1 LTWFFEGKIK
11 MNLVDLV
18 GKNARLYPNDIA
30 YVEIRPVSKVRK
42 EISWIQ
48 FHERTNR
55 LANALIGMGIK
66 KGGSVLLLG
75 KNSIGWLE
83 AYFAVLKTGAWIVPL
98 NFRFTTDDILYC
110 AAVAEPVAFIF
121 DESYAEMIEAIRQST
136 RSIQHYFCLGKGPL
150 EGVETLEKQLE
161 GGASNTPEFPL
172 GNEEACALYFTSGT
186 TGDPKPVL
194 LSHANLICIATG
206 EAINNNIRQTDRF
219 LMMPPLYHLA
229 IGHLFGLLLRGGRTV
244 LLTEKITPTYILES
258 MDKEKISFVFLLVP
272 WALDL
277 LESLDKGKNSTG
289 VYNLSYWRLIVM
301 GAQAIPPSVVHRLKE
316 YFPKIQYSTV
326 YGLSEG
332 GGPGQVELGV
342 ENEHKIGAIGK
353 ATMLWDARI
362 VDDKGQD
369 VSLGEVGELIIKG
382 NGVMHEYYKNP
393 ELTAQ
398 TIRKGWLYTGD
409 LARMDDDG
417 FIFLVDRKKDLVIS
431 GGENIFPIEIEEIIR
446 LHPHVYDVAVIGMP
460 DERLGEVVT
469 AVIQT
474 VSGKSLSH
482 DEISAF
488 CEEKL
493 PRYKRPRSII
503 FDTVPR
509 SATGKIEKPKLRDK
523 YC

>member
-1 LTWFFEGKIK
+1 
-11 MNLVDLV
+11 MNIVDLV
-18 GKNARLYPNDIA
+18 EKNARLYPYDIA
-30 YVEIRPVSKVRK
+30 YVEIKPSTKVRK

-55 LANALIGMGIK
+55 LAHAFLDKGIE
-66 KGGSVLLLG
+66 KGRSVLLLG
-75 KNSIGWLE
+75 KNSISWLE

-121 DESYAEMIEAIRQST
+121 DETFAEKIETIRQSVS
-136 RSIQHYFCLGKGPL
+136 SIQCYFCIGQGPL
-150 EGVETLEKQLE
+150 GGIESLEKHLE
-161 GGASNTPEFPL
+161 GRASDSPEVPL
-172 GNEEACALYFTSGT
+172 QNEEACALYFTSGT

-194 LSHANLICIATG
+194 LTHVNLMCIASS
-206 EAINNNIRQTDRF
+206 EAINNDIRQTDRF

-229 IGHLFGLLLRGGRTV
+229 IGHLFGLLVHGGRTV

-258 MDKEKISFVFLLVP
+258 MDKERITIVFLLVP

-277 LESLDKGKNSTG
+277 LESLDKGENTIDA
-289 VYNLSYWRLIVM
+289 YDLSHLRLTVM
-301 GAQAIPPSVVHRLKE
+301 GAQAIPPSVVYRLKE
-316 YFPKIQYSTV
+316 YFPKIPYSTV

-332 GGPGQVELGV
+332 GGPGLIYLGA

-362 VDDKGQD
+362 VDDNGRD
-369 VSLGEVGELIIKG
+369 VNQGEVGELIVKG
-382 NGVMHEYYKNP
+382 SGVMLEYYKNP

-398 TIRKGWLYTGD
+398 SIRKGWLYTGD

-417 FIFLVDRKKDLVIS
+417 FIVLVDRKKDLVIC
-431 GGENIFPIEIEEIIR
+431 GGENIFPIEVEEII
-446 LHPHVYDVAVIGMP
+446 LQHPKVYDVAVIGTP
-460 DERLGEVVT
+460 DERLGEIVT

-474 VSGKSLSH
+474 MSGKSIS
-482 DEISAF
+482 DEEINAF
-488 CEEKL
+488 CEEKM

-503 FDTVPR
+503 FDIVPR
-509 SATGKIEKPKLRDK
+509 SATGKIEKPKLRNK
-523 YC
+523 YS

>member
-1 LTWFFEGKIK
+1 
-11 MNLVDLV
+11 MNIVDLV
-18 GKNARLYPNDIA
+18 EKNARLYPDDIA
-30 YVEIRPVSKVRK
+30 YVEIRPVTKGRR

-55 LANALIGMGIK
+55 LANAFLDKGIK
-66 KGGSVLLLG
+66 KGRSVLLLG

-110 AAVAEPVAFIF
+110 AGVAEPVAFIF
-121 DESYAEMIEAIRQST
+121 DEIYAGKIETIRQSMG
-136 RSIQHYFCLGKGPL
+136 SIQRYFCLDQGPSGDL
-150 EGVETLEKQLE
+150 ERLEKHLE
-161 GGASNTPEFPL
+161 GGAPDSPELPL

-194 LSHANLICIATG
+194 LTHANLMCVAIS
-206 EAINNNIRQTDRF
+206 EANNNNIKQTDRL

-229 IGHLFGLLLRGGRTV
+229 IGHLLGLLVNGGRTV

-258 MDKEKISFVFLLVP
+258 MDKEGISFLFLLVP

-277 LESLDKGKNSTG
+277 LESLDKGENSIG
-289 VYNLSYWRLIVM
+289 AYDLSHWRLTVM
-301 GAQAIPPSVVHRLKE
+301 GAQAIPPSIVHKLKE

-326 YGLSEG
+326 YGLSESA
-332 GGPGQVELGV
+332 GPGLIDLGV

-353 ATMLWDARI
+353 ARMLWDARI
-362 VDDKGQD
+362 VDDTGRD
-369 VSLGEVGELIIKG
+369 VNQGEVGELIVKG
-382 NGVMHEYYKNP
+382 NGVMLEYYKNP

-398 TIRKGWLYTGD
+398 SIRKGWLYTGD

-431 GGENIFPIEIEEIIR
+431 GGENIFPIEVEDIIR
-446 LHPHVYDVAVIGMP
+446 QHANVYDVAVIGTP
-460 DERLGEVVT
+460 DERLGEIVT

-474 VSGKSLSH
+474 VSGKTVSS
-482 DEISAF
+482 DEINAF

-503 FDTVPR
+503 FDAVPR
-509 SATGKIEKPKLRDK
+509 SATGKIEKPKLRNK
-523 YC
+523 YS